1 MITESPSPRSR
12 RALLNA
18 ALGAGVATIAAALGR
33 PLPAK
38 AADGDP
44 VVVGGTYTASSVTRF
59 DTGATGAI
67 ALSGISTSN
76 AGVYGQS
83 TSNTGVYGQSSSG
96 VGVFAIS
103 TSGTGVFGG
112 SSSGTGVTGNSSVY
126 IGVYG
131 STKAADQPAILGLSQ
146 GANTGVQGYSGALGT
161 EPAAPAKTGVHGYA
175 AQDANA
181 RGVHG
186 QTTAGRGVYGQA
198 TSGYGVRGYATSG
211 TAGYFATARATT
223 GFALHAVGRVRLD
236 KSAGL
241 ATIISGAK
249 SVVVT
254 PGINLVPVSAVVAT
268 LQGDAG
274 GTTTVHRVAVNATTN
289 TFTIYLTANS
299 TAHVQV
305 AWIVLG

>member
-67 ALSGISTSN
+67 ALWGYSTSQ

-83 TSNTGVYGQSSSG
+83 TSGNGVIGE
-96 VGVFAIS
+96 
-103 TSGTGVFGG
+103 
-112 SSSGTGVTGNSSVY
+112 SSSGTGVAGNTTSGIGVVGFSPSG

-131 STKAADQPAILGLSQ
+131 ISQ
-146 GANTGVQGYSGALGT
+146 TNTGVQGFSGAFGAQ
-161 EPAAPAKTGVHGYA
+161 PGGAAPAKTGVHGYA

-274 GTTTVHRVAVNATTN
+274 GTTTVHRVAVNAMTN

>member
-1 MITESPSPRSR
+1 VITESPSPRSR
-12 RALLNA
+12 RALLTA

-67 ALSGISTSN
+67 ALWGYSTSQ

-83 TSNTGVYGQSSSG
+83 TSGNGVIGE
-96 VGVFAIS
+96 
-103 TSGTGVFGG
+103 
-112 SSSGTGVTGNSSVY
+112 SSSGTGVAGNTTSGIGVVGFSPSG

-131 STKAADQPAILGLSQ
+131 ISQ
-146 GANTGVQGYSGALGT
+146 TNTGVQGFSGAFGAQ
-161 EPAAPAKTGVHGYA
+161 PGGAAPAKTGVHGYA

>member
-1 MITESPSPRSR
+1 VITESPSPRSR

-67 ALSGISTSN
+67 ALWGYSTSQ

-83 TSNTGVYGQSSSG
+83 TSGNGVIGE
-96 VGVFAIS
+96 
-103 TSGTGVFGG
+103 
-112 SSSGTGVTGNSSVY
+112 SSSGTGVAGNTTSGIGVVGFSPSG

-131 STKAADQPAILGLSQ
+131 ISQ
-146 GANTGVQGYSGALGT
+146 TNTGVQGFSGAFGAQ
-161 EPAAPAKTGVHGYA
+161 PGGAAPAKTGVHGYA

>member
-1 MITESPSPRSR
+1 MPRHVVTSRRGAGRECPVITESPSPRSR
-12 RALLNA
+12 RALLTA

-67 ALSGISTSN
+67 ALWGYSTSQ

-83 TSNTGVYGQSSSG
+83 TSGNGVIGE
-96 VGVFAIS
+96 
-103 TSGTGVFGG
+103 
-112 SSSGTGVTGNSSVY
+112 SSSGTGVAGNTTSGIGVVGFSPSG

-131 STKAADQPAILGLSQ
+131 ISQ
-146 GANTGVQGYSGALGT
+146 TNTGVQGFSGAFGAQ
-161 EPAAPAKTGVHGYA
+161 PGGAAPAKTGVHGYA

>member
-1 MITESPSPRSR
+1 VTTETPSPRSR
-12 RALLNA
+12 RALLAA
-18 ALGAGVATIAAALGR
+18 ALGAGVATIASALGR
-33 PLPAK
+33 PLPAR

-44 VVVGGTYTASSVTRF
+44 VVVGGEHTASSVTRF

-67 ALSGISTSN
+67 ALWGNSTSQ
-76 AGVYGQS
+76 AGVYGH
-83 TSNTGVYGQSSSG
+83 
-96 VGVFAIS
+96 S
-103 TSGTGVFGG
+103 TSGNGVVGE
-112 SSSGTGVTGNSSVY
+112 SSSGTGVAGSSTSG
-126 IGVYG
+126 IGVVG
-131 STKAADQPAILGLSQ
+131 FSPSSIGACGISQ
-146 GANTGVQGYSGALGT
+146 TNTGVQGFSGAFGNQ
-161 EPAAPAKTGVHGYA
+161 PGGIAPAKTGVHGYA

-186 QTTAGRGVYGQA
+186 ETTAGRGVYGQA
-198 TSGYGVRGYATSG
+198 TSGHGVRGYATSG
-211 TAGYFATARATT
+211 TAGYFATARART
-223 GFALHAVGRVRLD
+223 GLALHAVGRVRLD

-241 ATIISGAK
+241 ATIISGTK

-289 TFTIYLTANS
+289 TFTIHLTANS

>member
-67 ALSGISTSN
+67 ALWGYSTSQ

-83 TSNTGVYGQSSSG
+83 TSNT
-96 VGVFAIS
+96 GVFAIS

>member
-67 ALSGISTSN
+67 ALWGYSTSQ

-83 TSNTGVYGQSSSG
+83 TSGNGVIGE
-96 VGVFAIS
+96 
-103 TSGTGVFGG
+103 
-112 SSSGTGVTGNSSVY
+112 SSSGTGVAGNTTSGIGVVGFSPSG

-131 STKAADQPAILGLSQ
+131 ISQ
-146 GANTGVQGYSGALGT
+146 TNTGVQGFSGAFGAQ
-161 EPAAPAKTGVHGYA
+161 PGGAAPAKTGVHGYA